1 MTTPLPPAP
10 TIPPPDIAR
19 DVFRQ
24 GLELIRKV
32 DFPLTQ
38 ADRAELKVNDFG
50 LGDLRNEG
58 FVFADLLRTDRV
70 RMTLLVLLPYQTLPE
85 HLHPPYDNEPGKE
98 ETLRCL
104 WGETRIYVPGEPN
117 NPSIRIPQGKEAC
130 YTSRHEIVLHP
141 GEQFSVQPNLAHW
154 FQGGPEG
161 AVNLAFQNRV
171 NEDHNIFTDPR
182 STGCPIPMTNY

>member
-1 MTTPLPPAP
+1 MKDTKPPTPAL
-10 TIPPPDIAR
+10 
-19 DVFRQ
+19 DVAKAVFQQ

-32 DFPLTQ
+32 DFPLTE
-38 ADRAELKVNDFG
+38 ADWAELKVNDFG

-70 RMTLLVLLPYQTLPE
+70 RVTLLILLPHQTLPE
-85 HLHPPYDNEPGKE
+85 HLHPPYADEAGKE

-104 WGETRIYVPGEPN
+104 WGETRIYVPGDPN
-117 NPSIRIPQGKEAC
+117 NPNIRVPQGKETW
-130 YTSRHEIVLHP
+130 YTSRHEVVIRP
-141 GEQFSVQPNLAHW
+141 GEQFSVSPGLAHW

-171 NEDHNIFTDPR
+171 NEDHNVFTDPQ
-182 STGCPIPMTNY
+182 STGCPIPMINY

>member
-1 MTTPLPPAP
+1 MTPAP
-10 TIPPPDIAR
+10 STPPDLNVAR
-19 DVFRQ
+19 EVFQQ
-24 GLELIRKV
+24 GLELIRRV
-32 DFPLTQ
+32 NFPLTQ
-38 ADRAELKVNDFG
+38 ADWAEIKVNDFG

-70 RMTLLVLLPYQTLPE
+70 RVTLLVLLPHQTLPE
-85 HLHPPYDNEPGKE
+85 HLHPLYDHEPGKE

-117 NPSIRIPQGKEAC
+117 NPAIRIPRGKEAY
-130 YTSRHEIVLHP
+130 YTARHEIVLHP
-141 GEQFSVQPNLAHW
+141 GEQFSVPPNTAHW

-171 NEDHNIFTDPR
+171 NEDHNLFTDPR
-182 STGCPIPMTNY
+182 STGCPIPMSNY